1 MKKSWKSVPGRGS
14 SNAKAWKLERI
25 KRAQS
30 TKGRLEGTFPKFT
43 QLEKGKA
50 RILTQTELLQ
60 AWGLPSPTW
69 VDGSAFAAAE
79 KRGDS

>member
-1 MKKSWKSVPGRGS
+1 MRKSRKSAPGRGN
-14 SNAKAWKLERI
+14 SNAKAWKERI

-30 TKGRLEGTFPKFT
+30 TVGGLEGTFPKFT

-50 RILTQTELLQ
+50 RILTQAELLQ
-60 AWGLPSPTW
+60 AWGLPSPAW

-79 KRGDS
+79 RSGDS